1 MTTNQHYLES
11 GERPKVKWA
20 RQVDMG
26 MVDKDDMCADGR
38 YGGPKFSPC
47 THRGA
52 LFAAAFL
59 IFSCRVAGGIRGTCG
74 SCPFFVRRAQDADA
88 YFCLVLQ

>member
-47 THRGA
+47 TRRGA
-52 LFAAAFL
+52 LVAAAFL
-59 IFSCRVAGGIRGTCG
+59 IFSCRVLPGGSAGLVGVALC
-74 SCPFFVRRAQDADA
+74 SCVEHRT
-88 YFCLVLQ
+88 LTLTSVW